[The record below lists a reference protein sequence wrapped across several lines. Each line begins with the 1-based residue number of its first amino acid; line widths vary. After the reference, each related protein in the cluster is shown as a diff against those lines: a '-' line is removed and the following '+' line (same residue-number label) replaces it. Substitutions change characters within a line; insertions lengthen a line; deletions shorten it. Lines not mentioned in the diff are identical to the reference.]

1 MLKFLKAPILA
12 SCCVILLGG
21 MANAQDADAGRKVFK
36 KCKSCHMVG
45 EGAKKKVGPHLNDVL
60 GGAIGS
66 QEGFKYSKA
75 FKKANSAG
83 LVWDDANIDEFLLK
97 PKKFLKGTKMG
108 FAGLRKEKDRQNI
121 IAYLKQFSKNS
132 VSEEPLA
139 ETAPKTVEPENKLE
153 TKPEATNKV
162 PKTAASVA
170 VVILAKDRQ
179 IPKHGVLHLGRIA
192 MPQEV
197 KAWDI
202 DIRPDGKG
210 LPEGKGTVAQGEII
224 YTDNCASCHGD
235 FGEGTGRWPI
245 LAGGYDTL
253 TEERPE
259 KTIGSYWPYLST
271 VYDYVRRAM
280 PFGNARSLSNDDVYA
295 LTAYL
300 LYLNDVVT
308 DTDFEL
314 SKNNFTSIKL
324 PNEANFIADTRFDE
338 PQYNTILEP
347 CMSNCIPDTARVTM
361 RARVLD
367 VTPDDPD
374 KNGDGE
380 AKGTGSVE

>member
-1 MLKFLKAPILA
+1 MLKFLKASILA
-12 SCCVILLGG
+12 SSFVILLTN

-36 KCKSCHMVG
+36 KCRSCHMIG

-60 GGAIGS
+60 GGVIGS
-66 QEGFKYSKA
+66 QEGFKYSNA
-75 FKKANSAG
+75 LKKANGAG
-83 LVWDDANIDEFLLK
+83 LVWDDANINEFLLK

-121 IAYLKQFSKNS
+121 IAYLKQFSKNA
-132 VSEEPLA
+132 VIEELSA
-139 ETAPKTVEPENKLE
+139 EPVEMVPKAVEPK
-153 TKPEATNKV
+153 TKPEANNMA
-162 PKTAASVA
+162 PKTA
-170 VVILAKDRQ
+170 VVTATVIPAKDRP

-192 MPQEV
+192 MPEEV

-210 LPEGKGTVAQGEII
+210 LPNGKGSVAQGELI

-245 LAGGYDTL
+245 LAGGHGTL

-259 KTIGSYWPYLST
+259 KTIGSFWPYLST

-300 LYLNDVVT
+300 LFLNDVVT
-308 DTDFEL
+308 DTNFEL
-314 SKNNFTSIKL
+314 SKDNFTRIKL
-324 PNEANFIADTRFDE
+324 QNEANFITDTRFDE
-338 PQYNTILEP
+338 PQYNTKSEP
-347 CMSNCIPDTARVTM
+347 CMSNCKPDAAKVTM

-367 VTPDDPD
+367 VTPD
-374 KNGDGE
+374 GDGE
-380 AKGTGSVE
+380 AEGAASIE